1 MYRTFAYFL
10 KAFLSL
16 IRGKYLALYWRFFV
30 RISFILLLIEWS
42 ELDPNV
48 KSQTLV
54 ETFDRANH
62 NSILEYNVALI
73 TLLAYPVSA
82 CTAERSFSGIK
93 RLQTP
98 LQRTMTDERL
108 NSLAILHVHKHNDV
122 TDIIDGITTDSAC
135 LKGTHLAL
143 YL

>member
-16 IRGKYLALYWRFFV
+16 IRDKYLALYWRFFV

-48 KSQTLV
+48 KSQTLA

-98 LQRTMTDERL
+98 LQRTMTDEEIEL
-108 NSLAILHVHKHNDV
+108 SCNSAH
-122 TDIIDGITTDSAC
+122 TQAQ
-135 LKGTHLAL
+135 
-143 YL
+143 

>member
-1 MYRTFAYFL
+1 KEGFT
-10 KAFLSL
+10 AFSGFKEGD
-16 IRGKYLALYWRFFV
+16 IIGKEEGFQGK
-30 RISFILLLIEWS
+30 ISFILLLIEWS

-54 ETFDRANH
+54 ETFDRSNH

-108 NSLAILHVHKHNDV
+108 NSLAILHIHKH
-122 TDIIDGITTDSAC
+122 
-135 LKGTHLAL
+135 
-143 YL
+143 